1 LKLLFV
7 TWYFPPS
14 NTIAAVRLGK
24 LAKYIIARGHDVRV
38 LTIENSPYR
47 QGLPVAVPPERIFR
61 TTWRDVNALPGWGM
75 AMVRKLGLFR
85 KPAASNPVNSDT
97 TAATATPPP
106 QASKSG
112 RLLPYLYQLFFNF
125 PDSRVGWMPEA
136 RKRGLELLKTWRPD
150 GIFASGPPFTCLLIG
165 YLLSRASG
173 IPLIVEFRD
182 RWSDDPYYPPP
193 RWRGCINRWLEQKI
207 VRHSIA
213 ITTVSEPWAETYRGR
228 YAKPTAVIYNAFDPD
243 DLPAETSE
251 GWPDRDVL
259 QILYT
264 GGIYPGRR
272 DPTPLFEAI
281 GSDQDLKQRIRVDFY
296 GTDPDLVQP
305 LVSACGVQDIVTVHG
320 AVDHADATRLQHC
333 ADLLLLMQWDNPK
346 EQGNVPGK
354 FFEYLGARRPIIVL
368 GLANGVPA
376 TIVKERGAGIT
387 STDPKELADALKSWL
402 REKQKKGHLPD
413 LPLES
418 RRGFTHEEQA
428 RELERFLA
436 DVLA

>member
-1 LKLLFV
+1 MKLLFV

-24 LAKYIIARGHDVRV
+24 LAKYIIAHGHDVRV
-38 LTIENSPYR
+38 LTIKNSPYR
-47 QGLPVAVPPERIFR
+47 ESLPVEVSQERIYR
-61 TTWRDVNALPGWGM
+61 TTWWDINALPGRVM
-75 AMVRKLGLFR
+75 AVVRKLGLRR
-85 KPAASNPVNSDT
+85 KPAKPNPACSDP
-97 TAATATPPP
+97 AATTQAPPT
-106 QASKSG
+106 QANESGG
-112 RLLPYLYQLFFNF
+112 RLSRLYQCIFNF
-125 PDSRVGWMPEA
+125 PDERIGWMPEG

-150 GIFASGPPFTCLLIG
+150 GIFASGPPFTCLLVG

-193 RWRGCINRWLEQKI
+193 RWRGYLDRWLEEKI
-207 VRHSIA
+207 VRHSTA
-213 ITTVSEPWAETYRGR
+213 ITTVSEPWAETYRER
-228 YAKPTAVIYNAFDPD
+228 FAKPAAVIYNAFDPD
-243 DLPAETSE
+243 DLPLETSE
-251 GWPDRDVL
+251 GWPDRNVL

-281 GSDQDLKQRIRVDFY
+281 GSDPDLKQRVRVDFY
-296 GTDPDLVQP
+296 GTDPKTVQP
-305 LVSACGVQDIVTVHG
+305 LASACGVQDVVTVYES
-320 AVDHADATRLQHC
+320 VNHAEATRLQHC
-333 ADLLLLMQWDNPK
+333 SDLLLLMQWDDPK

-368 GLANGVPA
+368 GLADGVPA

-387 STDPKELADALKSWL
+387 STNPEALADALKSWL
-402 REKQKKGHLPD
+402 KEKQEKGLLPN

-418 RRGFTHEEQA
+418 QKGFTHEEQA
-428 RELERFLA
+428 RELERFIA
-436 DVLA
+436 DRLS